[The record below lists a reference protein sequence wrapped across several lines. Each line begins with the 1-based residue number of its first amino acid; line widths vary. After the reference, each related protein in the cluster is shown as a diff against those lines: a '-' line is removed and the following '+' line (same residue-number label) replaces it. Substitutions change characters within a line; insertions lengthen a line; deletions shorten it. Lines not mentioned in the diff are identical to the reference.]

1 MSERANPRW
10 QRRKDT
16 RPDEIL
22 DAARKVF
29 GELGAKASLK
39 DIATAAGCSKGL
51 ILLYYGSK
59 AELWW
64 RAMGTVYVGPRARK
78 AS

>member
-16 RPDEIL
+16 RPDEIK
-22 DAARKVF
+22 DAARRVF
-29 GELGAKASLK
+29 GELGAKASLADVAK
-39 DIATAAGCSKGL
+39 AAGCSKGL

-64 RAMGTVYVGPRARK
+64 QAMGTVYVGRGARK